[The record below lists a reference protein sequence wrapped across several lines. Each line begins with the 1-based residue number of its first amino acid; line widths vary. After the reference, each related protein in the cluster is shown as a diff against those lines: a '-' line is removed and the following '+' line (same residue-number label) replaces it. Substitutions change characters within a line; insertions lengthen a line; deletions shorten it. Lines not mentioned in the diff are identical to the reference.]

1 VNASASTAQH
11 LAELGQRYDA
21 HLSALRRSATLMLA
35 SLNAAADALAADVAP
50 PAAPDDAPRSSYDP

>member
-1 VNASASTAQH
+1 MSASASTAQH

-35 SLNAAADALAADVAP
+35 SLSAAADALAAEVEAPVAP
-50 PAAPDDAPRSSYDP
+50 RDAPQPTYEP

>member
-1 VNASASTAQH
+1 MNASASTAQH

-35 SLNAAADALAADVAP
+35 SLNAAADALAAELAP
-50 PAAPDDAPRSSYDP
+50 PGDPPQPSHDP

>member
-1 VNASASTAQH
+1 MNASANTAQH

-35 SLNAAADALAADVAP
+35 SLNAAADALAAELAP
-50 PAAPDDAPRSSYDP
+50 PAAPGDPRQSSFDP

>member
-1 VNASASTAQH
+1 MNASAGTAQH

-35 SLNAAADALAADVAP
+35 SLNAAADALTAELAP
-50 PAAPDDAPRSSYDP
+50 PAAPDEAPQSPHDP